1 MLTFLQAAAP
11 QAPSQSGFWIL
22 IAAMILVMWLFI
34 WRPESKRRKEMNKF
48 RESLAKGSK
57 VVTAGGIHGT
67 VREIKETTVL
77 VEVDNNVTIRV
88 DKSMIMAAPEAQ
100 QNNTQKK

>member
-11 QAPSQSGFWIL
+11 QPPSQNGFWIL

-57 VVTAGGIHGT
+57 VITAGGIHGT
-67 VREIKETTVL
+67 VREVKETTVL
-77 VEVDNNVTIRV
+77 IEVDNNVTIRV

>member
-11 QAPSQSGFWIL
+11 QPPSQNGFWIL

-57 VVTAGGIHGT
+57 VITAGGIHGT
-67 VREIKETTVL
+67 VREVKETTVL
-77 VEVDNNVTIRV
+77 IEVDNNVTIRV

-100 QNNTQKK
+100 QNNTQ

>member
-11 QAPSQSGFWIL
+11 QPPSQNGFWIL

-57 VVTAGGIHGT
+57 VITAGGIHGT
-67 VREIKETTVL
+67 VREVKETTVL
-77 VEVDNNVTIRV
+77 IEVDNNVTIRV

-100 QNNTQKK
+100 QNPAQKK